1 MTDDLSHLDKI
12 AKKYD
17 LTDSEDRANFRAD
30 VAQQHKSTKMSAINE
45 WLGTKHKS
53 RDQTVRAL
61 ADTYIKR
68 KIG

>member
-1 MTDDLSHLDKI
+1 MTDDLNHLDSI
-12 AKKYD
+12 AKKYNLSD
-17 LTDSEDRANFRAD
+17 PEDRANFRAH
-30 VAQQHKSTKMSAINE
+30 VAQTHQSTKMSAINE

-53 RDQTVRAL
+53 RDDTVRAL

>member
-12 AKKYD
+12 AKRYD
-17 LTDSEDRANFRAD
+17 LTDPEDRANFRGD
-30 VAQQHKSTKMSAINE
+30 VAQQHKSIKMSAINQ
-45 WLGTKHKS
+45 WLGTKYKS
-53 RDQTVRAL
+53 RDQSVRAL